1 MDLRPTTS
9 HTSSSEIAT
18 LPDDYLDAYGMCYPP
33 PCLTFTLEL
42 ASRTISWGHDINQRV
57 PKRRNADI
65 GALTKATMANDEST
79 TAQDRRRSRTG
90 ISLYIRNTLNRRR
103 MRDATP
109 EERIAA
115 LRRLRTNN
123 GTDESAPHTGNRRSN
138 RLSARFSGVG
148 FGNSRRAS
156 TVTQESIG

>member
-1 MDLRPTTS
+1 MVPLTANTT
-9 HTSSSEIAT
+9 
-18 LPDDYLDAYGMCYPP
+18 
-33 PCLTFTLEL
+33 
-42 ASRTISWGHDINQRV
+42 
-57 PKRRNADI
+57 
-65 GALTKATMANDEST
+65 ANDESM
-79 TAQDRRRSRTG
+79 TAQERRRSRTG

-123 GTDESAPHTGNRRSN
+123 GTDESAPHNTGNSRSA

-156 TVTQESIG
+156 TVTQESIR